1 MRTAYFDCYHGAT
14 EAMLLGALLD
24 AGGDL
29 ERLRDD
35 LQDLAPG
42 QIAVTVTKLQ
52 ERGLAVSRVA
62 IKAKDDAIRREM
74 REVASV
80 ILKSRLSKSVQERT
94 LRVFHRL
101 AVAWGRLQDQS
112 PEHVVMNEAGSLA
125 AIATVASVVLLLDQ
139 LGLAQLSCSALP
151 IGSGTVKGP
160 EGLMPVPAP
169 VVVELLT
176 GIPVYD
182 NGESGEQL
190 TPLAAAMLSTL
201 IKDFGRMPAM
211 RLAAQGWGAGAGK
224 QPALCRVLLSAQAT
238 GEGETRETIGV
249 VETNIDDANPQFYEY
264 VIDRLFAAGAA
275 DVFLTP
281 IIMKRGRP
289 GIKLTAL
296 VAPEKQEAITDIIF
310 AETPSIGVRT
320 YQTERRVLDREILSV
335 KTDFG
340 PIRVKVARQMGTV
353 TNLMPEFKDCVSA
366 AKKQGVPLKVVWQ
379 TTLAQALQ
387 QTGHAG

>member
-1 MRTAYFDCYHGAT
+1 MRTAYFDCYQGAT
-14 EAMLLGALLD
+14 ESMLLGALLD
-24 AGGDL
+24 AGADL

-35 LQDLAPG
+35 LQDLVPG
-42 QIAVTVTKLQ
+42 AVHLSVSKVQ
-52 ERGLAVSRVA
+52 ERGLAVSRIA

-74 REVASV
+74 REVAAV

-101 AVAWGRLQDQS
+101 AVAWGRLQDKA
-112 PEHVVMNEAGSLA
+112 PETVVMNEAGSLA
-125 AIATVASVVLLLDQ
+125 AIATVTAFVLLLDQ

-151 IGSGTVKGP
+151 MGSGTVKTP
-160 EGLMPVPAP
+160 EGLMPVPTP
-169 VVVELLT
+169 VVVELLA
-176 GIPVYD
+176 GVPVYD
-182 NGESGEQL
+182 NGEAGEQV
-190 TPLAAAMLSTL
+190 TTLAAAMLSTL

-211 RLAAQGWGAGAGK
+211 RLASQGWGAGTGK
-224 QPALCRVLLSAQAT
+224 QPALCRVLLSQEAT
-238 GEGETRETIGV
+238 AEGETRESIGV

-264 VIDRLFAAGAA
+264 VIERLFNAGAV

-296 VAPEKQEAITDIIF
+296 VTPEKQEAITDIIF

-320 YQTERRVLDREILSV
+320 YITERRVLDREILSV

-340 PIRVKVARQMGTV
+340 PIRVKVARQMGSV

-387 QTGHAG
+387 QTGAAG

>member
-1 MRTAYFDCYHGAT
+1 MRTAYFDCYQGAT
-14 EAMLLGALLD
+14 EAMLLGALVD
-24 AGGDL
+24 AGADVD
-29 ERLRDD
+29 RLRDD
-35 LQDLAPG
+35 LQGLAPG
-42 QIAVTVTKLQ
+42 HVQLTATRVQ

-74 REVASV
+74 REVAQV
-80 ILKSRLSKSVQERT
+80 ILNSRLAKSVQERT

-101 AVAWGRLQDQS
+101 AVAWGRLQDVA

-125 AIATVASVVLLLDQ
+125 AIATVASFVLLLDQ
-139 LGLAQLSCSALP
+139 LGLAQLGCSALP
-151 IGSGTVKGP
+151 LGSGTVQGP
-160 EGLMPVPAP
+160 DGLMPVPSP
-169 VVVELLT
+169 VVVELLA
-176 GIPVYD
+176 GVPVYD
-182 NGESGEQL
+182 NGEVGEQVS
-190 TPLAAAMLSTL
+190 PLAAAMLSTL

-211 RLAAQGWGAGAGK
+211 RLAAQGWGADAGK
-224 QPALCRVLLSAQAT
+224 RPALCRVLLSARASA
-238 GEGETRETIGV
+238 EGETRETIGV

-264 VIDRLFAAGAA
+264 VVERLFAAGAV

-281 IIMKRGRP
+281 IVMKRGRP

-296 VAPEKQEAITDIIF
+296 VAPEEQEAVTDIIF

-320 YQTERRVLDREILSV
+320 YQAERRVLDREILSV

-340 PIRVKVARQMGTV
+340 SIRVKVARQMGTV
-353 TNLMPEFKDCVSA
+353 TNLMPEYKDCVSA
-366 AKKQGVPLKVVWQ
+366 ARKQGVPLKVVWQ

>member
-1 MRTAYFDCYHGAT
+1 MRTAYFDCYQGAT

-29 ERLRDD
+29 ERLRDE
-35 LQDLAPG
+35 LQALGAG
-42 QIAVTVTKLQ
+42 AISVTAAKVQ
-52 ERGLAVSRVA
+52 ERGLAVSQVT

-74 REVASV
+74 REVATV
-80 ILKSRLSKSVQERT
+80 ILRSGLAKSVQERS

-101 AVAWGRLQDQS
+101 ALALGRLQDRA

-125 AIATVASVVLLLDQ
+125 AIAAVVSFVLLLDQ
-139 LGLAQLSCSALP
+139 LSLAQLSCSALP
-151 IGSGTVKGP
+151 LGSGTVKGP

-169 VVVELLT
+169 VVVELLA

-182 NGESGEQL
+182 NGEAGETL
-190 TPLAAAMLSTL
+190 STLAAAMLSTL

-211 RLAAQGWGAGAGK
+211 RLASQGWGAGTGK
-224 QPALCRVLLSAQAT
+224 NPALCRVLVSQESSA
-238 GEGETRETIGV
+238 EGEVRESIGV

-264 VIDRLFAAGAA
+264 VIERLFAAGAV

-296 VAPEKQEAITDIIF
+296 VHPEKQEAVTAVIF

-320 YQTERRVLDREILSV
+320 YVTERRVLEREILSV

-366 AKKQGVPLKVVWQ
+366 ARKGGVPLKQVWQ

-387 QTGHAG
+387 QTGSAG